1 MDLIEVIQ
9 KLDVKILKMQEMFSQ
24 RFVRLEQFVHTYLQ
38 FQMIFDEIKQTT
50 QDAIFYLDSLKSE
63 LNMLSMQHLSSNTI

>member
-24 RFVRLEQFVHTYLQ
+24 RFIRLEQFVHTYLQ
-38 FQMIFDEIKQTT
+38 FQMIFDEIKKQ
-50 QDAIFYLDSLKSE
+50 LK
-63 LNMLSMQHLSSNTI
+63 MQYFT